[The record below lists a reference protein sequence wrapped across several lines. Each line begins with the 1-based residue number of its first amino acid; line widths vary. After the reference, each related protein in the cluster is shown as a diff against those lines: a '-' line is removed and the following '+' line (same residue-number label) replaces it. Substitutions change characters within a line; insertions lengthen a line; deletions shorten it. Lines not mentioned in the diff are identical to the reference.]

1 MSRCLFEPATRM
13 SLYSD
18 YTYFFVIFPHQNE
31 TITLSVFSSLS
42 SRVDEVP
49 HFPIILSFRFLT
61 SLFLPY
67 VGGLFP
73 FSRVLTEAHET
84 ATRIGG
90 NKTVYRRAV
99 QPLAAGIPKIPS
111 EIADGISLQ

>member
-1 MSRCLFEPATRM
+1 
-13 SLYSD
+13 
-18 YTYFFVIFPHQNE
+18 VHW
-31 TITLSVFSSLS
+31 
-42 SRVDEVP
+42 
-49 HFPIILSFRFLT
+49 RF
-61 SLFLPY
+61 
-67 VGGLFP
+67 

-90 NKTVYRRAV
+90 NKTVYKRAV